1 MMGEASSG
9 RASRR
14 THAAIAAVLAV
25 ALAVPALAWAAPS
38 TPLVDPTVP
47 AKRDT
52 EPVVLTGASF
62 GEWSSNSDASVK
74 LPLTDLIGCPS
85 TDDQVPH
92 NPPRDNCA
100 HNNYAA
106 PEVDSGGRTL
116 RPGVPV
122 DRLLG
127 YRWDDKAGQWRQIP
141 FQVDEM
147 FTRYLDNSAS
157 GFALYSGQDQHTT
170 YAFDREGFRFT
181 QSDPNNPCLARAP
194 DGVGTT
200 ADPVKGLDS
209 NDELAFMASDAG
221 AAAPSGTP
229 LPQGIEGSRAV
240 AVADPLKPGAPT
252 IVYVMLAAANGPRPQ
267 FDASNGYVHY
277 ARDPNADFFER
288 SVSSYDSYGNAARGT
303 ICDAQGHPIGEDKR
317 RPRDYATVKTDR
329 YSFRYDGRW
338 LMTGIRVSPDG
349 GSTFGPNLVDR
360 WKARA
365 FQQDPSS
372 NTPCCGYEEEDTNWG
387 GSSTLMGERV
397 GPVRTIRET
406 WGADSGTNVVRRET
420 FYRGEVRQ
428 KSWLRVHVIP
438 PLDGIY
444 AQWDFKAGVMKRYLN
459 PHTATSAPG
468 GSVKIDGYNDEIFG
482 NLDDPCNEN
491 YNANDTSQLDQGY
504 RTLYRSIQ
512 LCDSRL
518 KDPRESDPGPTYHQ
532 SVDIAD
538 PTFSSANASLAW
550 SQTSGPDGTIVDR
563 YQVDRVTDLTP
574 GGAAQSVVAVPY
586 YRDDSCFDDG
596 TGTDP
601 GPKLHL
607 RSGDEPRDFA
617 GAPRRC
623 WHPQD
628 GSPDGSARFY
638 QGSIATHGL
647 HLLFLAESDN
657 ARQTV
662 PVDEIVAEQRM
673 VMLPGDPGNVG
684 EQYGRGFEKPLVAGV
699 GPAESGKVMLGP
711 PAGGDPGGGGNPGG
725 GNPGG
730 GNPGGGNPGG
740 GGPGGNNP
748 GGGTPGSGSPPGAGS
763 TGTTSQHATVAT
775 ARAMTARRTRV
786 RRGTFQVRCRVSE
799 PARGCAV
806 TVFAAGRTIGRGA
819 ALARPGRLAT
829 VTVRLTS
836 AGRRLLARARRGL
849 PARLTARPTG
859 AGAGRSGTSTTLLLG

>member
-1 MMGEASSG
+1 MRGEAASG

-14 THAAIAAVLAV
+14 SHTAIAAALTA
-25 ALAVPALAWAAPS
+25 ALAVPALAWGGPS

-62 GEWSSNSDASVK
+62 GEWSSNSNASVK

-85 TDDQVPH
+85 VDKQVPG
-92 NPPRDNCA
+92 NPPRDNCS
-100 HNNYAA
+100 HNNYVK
-106 PEVDSGGRTL
+106 PEVDTGGQTL

-127 YRWDDKAGQWRQIP
+127 YRWDDQARSWRQIP
-141 FQVDEM
+141 FQVDEV

-157 GFALYSGQDQHTT
+157 GFALYSGQDQHTS

-194 DGVGTT
+194 GGVGTT
-200 ADPVKGLDS
+200 ADPVKGLDA

-221 AAAPSGTP
+221 PAAPSGTP
-229 LPQGIEGSRAV
+229 LPPGIEGSRAV
-240 AVADPLKPGAPT
+240 AIADPLKPTGAPT
-252 IVYVMLAAANGPRPQ
+252 IVYVMLAAANGPRAQ

-288 SVSSYDSYGNAARGT
+288 SVSSYSNYGNAARGT
-303 ICDAQGHPIGEDKR
+303 ICDAQGKPIGEDKR
-317 RPRDYATVKTDR
+317 RPRDYATVTTNR

-338 LMTGIRVSPDG
+338 LMTSIRVSPDAG
-349 GSTFGPNLVDR
+349 HTFGPDLVDR

-372 NTPCCGYEEEDTNWG
+372 NTPCCGFEEEDSNWG

-397 GPVRTIRET
+397 GPVRAIRET

-420 FYRGEVRQ
+420 FYRDEVRQ
-428 KSWLRVHVIP
+428 KTWLRVHVIP

-444 AQWDFKAGVMKRYLN
+444 AQWDFNAGVMQTYRN
-459 PHTATSAPG
+459 PYTNTRDPSG
-468 GSVKIDGYNDEIFG
+468 VKIDGHNDEVFG
-482 NLDDPCNEN
+482 NFDDPCNSN
-491 YNANDTSQLDQGY
+491 YNANDTTQLDQGY
-504 RTLYRSIQ
+504 RTLYRTIG
-512 LCDSRL
+512 LCDPRL
-518 KDPRESDPGPTYHQ
+518 KDPRDGGPGPTYHQ
-532 SVDIAD
+532 SIDVSD
-538 PTFSSANASLAW
+538 PTFGGANAALSW
-550 SQTSGPDGTIVDR
+550 SQTSGPYGTIVDR

-601 GPKLHL
+601 GPKVNL
-607 RSGDEPRDFA
+607 RSGDEPRTFN
-617 GAPRRC
+617 GAPRTC
-623 WHPQD
+623 WHPPD
-628 GSPDGSARFY
+628 GAPDGSARFF
-638 QGSIATHGL
+638 QGSIGTHGL

-662 PVDEIVAEQRM
+662 PVDEIVSEQRM

-684 EQYGRGFEKPLVAGV
+684 EQYGRGFEKPVVAAV
-699 GPAESGKVMLGP
+699 GPAEAGKVMLGP
-711 PAGGDPGGGGNPGG
+711 PASGDPGGGGNPGG

-730 GNPGGGNPGG
+730 GNSGGGNPGSG
-740 GGPGGNNP
+740 NP
-748 GGGTPGSGSPPGAGS
+748 GGDGSGGAGTPTSASRS
-763 TGTTSQHATVAT
+763 TGAATTQPSAG

-786 RRGTFQVRCRVSE
+786 RRGAFQIRCLVTG

-806 TVFAAGRTIGRGA
+806 TVSAAGRTIGRGA
-819 ALARPGRLAT
+819 ALARPGAPAI
-829 VTVRLTS
+829 VTVRLTP
-836 AGRRLLARARRGL
+836 AGRRLLDHARRGL
-849 PARLTARPTG
+849 PARVTARATG
-859 AGAGRSGTSTTLLLG
+859 AGSGRSGTSTTLLLS